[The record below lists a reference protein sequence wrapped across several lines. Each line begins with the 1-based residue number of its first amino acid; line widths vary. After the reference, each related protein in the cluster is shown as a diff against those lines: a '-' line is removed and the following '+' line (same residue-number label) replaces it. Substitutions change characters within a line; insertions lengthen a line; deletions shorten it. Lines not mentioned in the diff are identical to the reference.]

1 MPTLEQLETVARG
14 AAPPPLEPA
23 DRERIAAG
31 RAVVE
36 EALGAGRVVYG
47 VTTGFGQL
55 SSVRIDAADAAQ
67 LQVNLLR
74 SHAVG
79 SGEPLDAEVVRGM
92 VLLLASS
99 LRRGHSGVR
108 VELVELLLAL
118 LERDVVPVIPSR
130 GSVGSSGDLAPLAHL
145 GLVLI
150 GEGEALVGGERMPG
164 AAALARAG
172 LSPVALEAKEG
183 LALING
189 THLMAAAGALA
200 LRDARRVLDAAV
212 AAVALSL
219 EAFMGSTVPFDE
231 RLHAVRGQPGP
242 AGVAA
247 RLRALL
253 AGSPV
258 VASHAD
264 CGRVQDPYT
273 LRCAPQVLGA
283 IADALDYV
291 AGALERELTAVTD
304 NPLVFADS
312 SDVLSGGN
320 FHGQPL
326 SLPLDHLALA
336 MTELASFAERRV
348 YALLTPSYAGLPAFL
363 TPHPGLSS
371 GLMIAQYAA
380 AALVNECQVL
390 SHPAGAGSIPTSAGM
405 EDFNSMGGFAALK
418 ARTVVAHAAHVVAT
432 ELVCACQGLE
442 FHRPLRSTDA
452 LETALARVR
461 ERVPRLEEDRS
472 LAGELDALAVALR
485 LGDLV
490 LA

>member
-1 MPTLEQLETVARG
+1 MPTLAQLEAVARG
-14 AAPPPLEPA
+14 AAPPPLERA
-23 DRERIAAG
+23 DRERIGAG
-31 RAVVE
+31 RAAVE
-36 EALGAGRVVYG
+36 DALSSGRVVYG
-47 VTTGFGQL
+47 VSTGFGQL
-55 SSVRIDAADAAQ
+55 SSVRIDAVDAAQ

-92 VLLLASS
+92 VLLLAGS

-108 VELVELLLAL
+108 VELVELLLGL
-118 LERDVVPVIPSR
+118 LERDVVPVVPSR

-150 GEGEALVGGERMPG
+150 GEGEALADGERMPG

-172 LSPVALEAKEG
+172 LAPLALEAKEG

-189 THLMAAAGALA
+189 THLMAAAGGLA

-212 AAVALSL
+212 VAVALSL
-219 EAFMGSTVPFDE
+219 EAFKGSTVPFDE

-242 AGVAA
+242 AAVAT

-283 IADALDYV
+283 VGDALDYV
-291 AGALERELTAVTD
+291 EGALEREMGAVTD
-304 NPLVFADS
+304 NPLVFED
-312 SDVLSGGN
+312 DILSGGN

-363 TPHPGLSS
+363 TPQPGLSS

-390 SHPAGAGSIPTSAGM
+390 AHPAGAGSIPTSAGM
-405 EDFNSMGGFAALK
+405 EDFNSMGALAALK
-418 ARTVVAHAAHVVAT
+418 ARTVVGHAAHVVAT

-442 FHRPLRSTDA
+442 FHRPLRSTEALEDA
-452 LETALARVR
+452 LTRVR
-461 ERVPRLEEDRS
+461 EHVPRLEEDRS
-472 LAGELDALAVALR
+472 LAGELDALAIALR
-485 LGDLV
+485 TGALT

>member
-1 MPTLEQLETVARG
+1 VPTLEELEAVARG
-14 AAPPPLEPA
+14 ASPAALEAA

-36 EALGAGRVVYG
+36 EALRAGRVVYG

-79 SGEPLDAEVVRGM
+79 SGEPLDAEIVRGM

-108 VELVELLLAL
+108 VELVELLLGL
-118 LERDVVPVIPSR
+118 LDRDVVPVIPSR

-150 GEGEALVGGERMPG
+150 GEGEALHRGERMPG

-172 LSPVALEAKEG
+172 LSPVTLQAKEG

-189 THLMAAAGALA
+189 THLMAAAGGLA
-200 LRDARRVLDAAV
+200 LRDARRVHDAAV
-212 AAVALSL
+212 VAVALSL

-242 AGVAA
+242 ARVAGT
-247 RLRALL
+247 LRELL

-283 IADALDYV
+283 IADGLDYV
-291 AGALERELTAVTD
+291 AGALEREMTAVTD
-304 NPLVFADS
+304 NPLVFAESGDI
-312 SDVLSGGN
+312 LSGGN

-348 YALLTPSYAGLPAFL
+348 YALLTPSYAGLPPFL

-405 EDFNSMGGFAALK
+405 EDFNSMGAFAALK

-452 LETALARVR
+452 LEEALARVR
-461 ERVPRLEEDRS
+461 ERVPTLEEDRS
-472 LAGELDALAVALR
+472 LAVELHGLAVALR
-485 LGDLV
+485 TGDLT